1 MGKISR
7 SDRLNGEFQKEI
19 HEVISRKLNHP
30 DVRCMV
36 SVLRVEATNDLKY
49 AKVFLSIYAKT
60 EEETN
65 KAFNAIVSESKR
77 IRYELAHS
85 MRIRTVPELSF
96 VLDKTIEYGNK
107 MNKILSEISKGE
119 NVDNH

>member
-1 MGKISR
+1 MKGKINR

-19 HEVISRKLNHP
+19 HEIISRKLNNP
-30 DVRCMV
+30 KVRCMV
-36 SVLRVEATNDLKY
+36 SVMHVEATKDLKY
-49 AKVFLSIYAKT
+49 AKVFLSIYAKS

-65 KAFNAIVSESKR
+65 TAFEAIKQEGKR
-77 IRYELAHS
+77 IRYELAQS

-107 MNKILSEISKGE
+107 MNKLLTDISKGE
-119 NVDNH
+119 DLD

>member
-1 MGKISR
+1 MKGKINR

-19 HEVISRKLNHP
+19 HEIISRKLNNP
-30 DVRCMV
+30 KIKCMV
-36 SVLRVEATNDLKY
+36 SVMRVEATKDLKY
-49 AKVFLSIYAKT
+49 AKVFLSIYAKS

-65 KAFNAIVSESKR
+65 IAFEAIKQEGKR
-77 IRYELAHS
+77 IRYELAQS

-107 MNKILSEISKGE
+107 MNKLLTDISKGE
-119 NVDNH
+119 NLD

>member
-19 HEVISRKLNHP
+19 HEVIARKLNHP
-30 DVRCMV
+30 DVKCMV
-36 SVLRVEATNDLKY
+36 SVMRVEATKDLKY
-49 AKVFLSIYAKT
+49 AKVFLSIFAKT
-60 EEETN
+60 EEETI
-65 KAFNAIVSESKR
+65 KAFNAISSEAKR

-107 MNKILSEISKGE
+107 MNKILNDISKGE
-119 NVDNH
+119 NLD